1 MPIGI
6 TLHGKM
12 MKRLRDP
19 ASLARFCCRSF
30 NPPVPKTISR
40 TRISSC
46 QLFSSIPLFHYFFV
60 FQKSS
65 SSQPI
70 QICSA
75 EWEMRRIKRT
85 RFTLSLGCDVLNAG
99 AGLCQSALAWPYTH
113 THALVIWCDR
123 VAQKT
128 QLQIKTK
135 SWGHYVDQTVGRV
148 DAMKVHDERGKSTEK
163 VFDSVLLESEP
174 PSVSL
179 STTMGLWSDQ
189 HSHLIFS
196 EGRILFSYLAR
207 VLILAG
213 HRTGSFIFFSVAIC
227 RWFTFTCLRLSGLIK
242 KNDLKSRSK
251 SLL

>member
-85 RFTLSLGCDVLNAG
+85 RFTFVRVRCLERRRGTLSECI
-99 AGLCQSALAWPYTH
+99 GLALHTH

-227 RWFTFTCLRLSGLIK
+227 RWLPNL
-242 KNDLKSRSK
+242 
-251 SLL
+251 